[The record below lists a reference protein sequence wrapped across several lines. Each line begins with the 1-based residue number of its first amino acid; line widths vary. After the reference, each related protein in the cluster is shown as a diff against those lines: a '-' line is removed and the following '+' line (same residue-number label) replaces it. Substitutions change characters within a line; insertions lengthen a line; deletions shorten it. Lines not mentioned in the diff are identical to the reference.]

1 MIRFVS
7 LASSSAFGSC
17 YLIEGPDG
25 TRVLVDYGARQR
37 RLEADLRSLGVDPA
51 SIQAVLLTHEH
62 SDHTYCLNLRR
73 PLAARHGIRLLAH
86 RLVWETCPAALNY
99 ASCAGRPWSAAD
111 CLEPGRP
118 SQIGSLTVTPF
129 ATPHDAVAPM
139 GFVFSCDG
147 TSLGLATD
155 LGHMPASVGARLAG
169 CTHLIIESNHDR
181 EMEVNSGRP
190 WHLIERVLGPDGHLS
205 NDQTADALRQLVTGA
220 TKTVMLAHLSLDC
233 NTPEAAV
240 QTAAA
245 SLAASR
251 HWRGQVLAAPAG
263 SPSGWLGDG

>member
-17 YLIEGPDG
+17 YLVEGPDG

-37 RLEADLRSLGVDPA
+37 RLEADLRSLAVDPA
-51 SIQAVLLTHEH
+51 TIQAVLLTHEH

-99 ASCAGRPWSAAD
+99 ATCAGRPWSAAD
-111 CLEPGRP
+111 CLEPGRTT
-118 SQIGSLTVTPF
+118 QIGSLAVTPF

-139 GFVFSCDG
+139 GFVFASDG
-147 TSLGLATD
+147 ARLGLATD
-155 LGHMPASVGARLAG
+155 LGHMPAAVGAQLLG

-181 EMEVNSGRP
+181 AMEIASGRP
-190 WHLIERVLGPDGHLS
+190 WHLIQRVLGAQGHLS
-205 NDQTADALRQLVTGA
+205 NDQAADALRDLVSGNTR
-220 TKTVMLAHLSLDC
+220 TVMLAHLSIDC
-233 NTPEAAV
+233 NIPEIAV
-240 QTAAA
+240 TTARAG
-245 SLAASR
+245 LDR
-251 HWRGQVLAAPAG
+251 NKWRGHVVAAPAG
-263 SPSGWLGDG
+263 SPSGWLGDL